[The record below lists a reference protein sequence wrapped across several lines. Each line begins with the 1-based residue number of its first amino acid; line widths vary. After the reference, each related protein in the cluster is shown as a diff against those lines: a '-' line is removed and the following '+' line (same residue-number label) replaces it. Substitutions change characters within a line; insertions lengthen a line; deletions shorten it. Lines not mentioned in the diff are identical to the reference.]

1 MKTIQKTDSFDVW
14 VKGLRDRKAR
24 HAIQA
29 RLDRVEN
36 GNLGD
41 CASVGHGVS
50 EMRIHYGPGYRLY
63 FIERGRTLVILLA
76 GGTKSGQSRDIK
88 TAIAMAE
95 FF

>member
-1 MKTIQKTDSFDVW
+1 MKTLQKTDVFDAW
-14 VKGLRDRKAR
+14 IKSLRDAKAR
-24 HAIQA
+24 HRIQA

-36 GNLGD
+36 GNMGD
-41 CASVGHGVS
+41 CAAVGNGVS

-63 FIERGRTLVILLA
+63 FIERGKTRIILLA

-88 TAIAMAE
+88 TAITMAE